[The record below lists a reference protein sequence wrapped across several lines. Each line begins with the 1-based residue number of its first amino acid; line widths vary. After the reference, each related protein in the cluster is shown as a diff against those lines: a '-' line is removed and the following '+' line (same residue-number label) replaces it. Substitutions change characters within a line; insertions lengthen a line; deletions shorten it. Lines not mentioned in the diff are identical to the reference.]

1 MTQLFNELSVVGE
14 KMSDKDHVVHLL
26 FSLPESYNTLVT
38 VLEASEKVPRWRLS
52 SIDLCIKRR
61 KQENGKRMSSIDLRI
76 KNRNERTK
84 RISVN
89 QGEGALAVK
98 HKYKP

>member
-1 MTQLFNELSVVGE
+1 MFIYSLVYQNHTTLWLLLS
-14 KMSDKDHVVHLL
+14 KRARRFH
-26 FSLPESYNTLVT
+26 
-38 VLEASEKVPRWRLS
+38 RWRLS

-61 KQENGKRMSSIDLRI
+61 KRENGKRMSSIDLRI

-84 RISVN
+84 RKSVN
-89 QGEGALAVK
+89 RGEGALAVK